1 VKGGKV
7 VTVKHLISKLKEF
20 DPDAVVIIGD
30 PEGGWSNI
38 DSVVQDGSSVRVV
51 MDSTLPFS
59 DE

>member
-1 VKGGKV
+1 